1 MAKIEFTKEMALKMG
16 RHEAM
21 EQHCLVR
28 YVKACREFGIPQKD
42 FAVGHKCPMC
52 GNLCAGSDAELKNR
66 ENAGLC
72 DDCREFAE
80 TPLKNMLAETTH
92 VSIHNAG
99 EFMCKEGAE
108 FLEKEAK
115 EVAAYNEKITAKKED
130 FDARLSK
137 YLNENF
143 YGGYVTVGTK
153 VFKV

>member
-52 GNLCAGSDAELKNR
+52 GNLCAGSD
-66 ENAGLC
+66 
-72 DDCREFAE
+72 
-80 TPLKNMLAETTH
+80 
-92 VSIHNAG
+92 
-99 EFMCKEGAE
+99 KEGAE

>member
-1 MAKIEFTKEMALKMG
+1 
-16 RHEAM
+16 
-21 EQHCLVR
+21 
-28 YVKACREFGIPQKD
+28 
-42 FAVGHKCPMC
+42 
-52 GNLCAGSDAELKNR
+52 
-66 ENAGLC
+66 
-72 DDCREFAE
+72 
-80 TPLKNMLAETTH
+80 MLLETTH
-92 VSIHNAG
+92 VSIHNAW
-99 EFMCKEGAE
+99 EFMNRESVE

>member
-72 DDCREFAE
+72 DDCRE
-80 TPLKNMLAETTH
+80 
-92 VSIHNAG
+92 
-99 EFMCKEGAE
+99 
-108 FLEKEAK
+108 

>member
-1 MAKIEFTKEMALKMG
+1 M
-16 RHEAM
+16 
-21 EQHCLVR
+21 
-28 YVKACREFGIPQKD
+28 
-42 FAVGHKCPMC
+42 
-52 GNLCAGSDAELKNR
+52 NR
-66 ENAGLC
+66 ES
-72 DDCREFAE
+72 
-80 TPLKNMLAETTH
+80 
-92 VSIHNAG
+92 V
-99 EFMCKEGAE
+99 E

>member
-1 MAKIEFTKEMALKMG
+1 MG
-16 RHEAM
+16 WT
-21 EQHCLVR
+21 V
-28 YVKACREFGIPQKD
+28 YI
-42 FAVGHKCPMC
+42 
-52 GNLCAGSDAELKNR
+52 NR
-66 ENAGLC
+66 FQN
-72 DDCREFAE
+72 
-80 TPLKNMLAETTH
+80 K
-92 VSIHNAG
+92 
-99 EFMCKEGAE
+99 KE